1 MGCILPKKV
10 TVVPMITTQTKD
22 YSVNNGVRAQ
32 QPSNIVQEISP
43 RSTPLKNNQ
52 EIKSRVSSNKS
63 NKSIKQVQSTDESTP
78 LNICNGLMPFHGTV
92 IKHINTKTT
101 TSNIDQQIISRTTSS
116 TSNKRNLHVVH
127 NTNLILSNSNDI
139 ATWQKQ
145 IEIITVESDLS
156 DTSADETSD
165 GTSNEQDESNLS
177 YNDVISPLS
186 SAHTKNKLFRQDSSV
201 RFTSPMPKD
210 SNIQE
215 ETHDNDPSI
224 DSDGIPF
231 YGSIDNSTPSCS
243 KQSSIY
249 EEDMFPSRSASTHN
263 FNIEQNITDHELA
276 RIKSYD
282 AITNSA
288 SSNGLGK
295 KMIRP
300 RITVKSKSPK
310 IIKSDIHQGPITYET
325 SSDSDESEID

>member
-10 TVVPMITTQTKD
+10 TVVPMITTQIGEYT
-22 YSVNNGVRAQ
+22 VNNGVRAE
-32 QPSNIVQEISP
+32 QPSNIIQEISP
-43 RSTPLKNNQ
+43 RSTPSENDQ
-52 EIKSRVSSNKS
+52 EIKSRVSS

-78 LNICNGLMPFHGTV
+78 LNICNGVMPFHGTV

-101 TSNIDQQIISRTTSS
+101 TSNIDQQIIPRTTSS
-116 TSNKRNLHVVH
+116 TSNKRNLHVVQA
-127 NTNLILSNSNDI
+127 TDSIFSNLNDT
-139 ATWQKQ
+139 ATWQKP

-156 DTSADETSD
+156 DTSEDETSD

-186 SAHTKNKLFRQDSSV
+186 STHTKNKLFRQDSSV
-201 RFTSPMPKD
+201 RFTSPMPKHF
-210 SNIQE
+210 NIPQ

-224 DSDGIPF
+224 ESDGPFPF
-231 YGSIDNSTPSCS
+231 YDSIDNSTPSCS
-243 KQSSIY
+243 NQSSTH
-249 EEDMFPSRSASTHN
+249 EEDMLPSRSASTFN
-263 FNIEQNITDHELA
+263 FNIPQNITDHELA

-310 IIKSDIHQGPITYET
+310 TIKSDIHQGPITYET